1 MDYVIYFIITIGILV
16 FVHEFGH
23 FAAAKLCGMRADV
36 FAIGFGK
43 RLFGWNKING
53 FTFGDLPKD
62 FDGGG
67 HTDYRLSLLPL
78 GGYVKI
84 AGMVDESFDTKFANE
99 EPQPYEF
106 RAKPTW
112 QKVIVISAGVF
123 MNFVLAML
131 VFWGIRFFQGENII
145 KSTTI
150 GYVAEHSIAD
160 SLGFKQGDK
169 VLSIN
174 GNKVND
180 WQELNSELLVN
191 NIGDELHVNL
201 LRKGKQETLDIPW
214 KKLPQKATNE
224 PILSV
229 DGLGK
234 PLIAEV
240 VPNSPA
246 EKAGL
251 KSGDL
256 ILKLNNQDVN
266 SSYEATQIISSH
278 KLQTFPVE
286 VLRDSQKVDLSATP
300 GKDGILGIQISQIYH
315 GKIERKTFGFFE
327 SFKYGWQDIV
337 MITELTFKTAGKVI
351 KGEVAFRQTFTGPIG
366 IAKYAT
372 KSAETGIVSFLRF
385 LALLSLSLAILNI
398 MPFPVLDGGHLV
410 IILIEGAIKREIP
423 IKIKLVIQN
432 TGLAL
437 LLLLMAFII
446 YNDILN
452 LY

>member
-16 FVHEFGH
+16 FIHEFGH

-62 FDGGG
+62 FDGQG

-84 AGMVDESFDTKFANE
+84 AGMVDESFDTKFADA

-123 MNFVLAML
+123 MNFLLAIL
-131 VFWGIRFFQGENII
+131 VFWGIKFFQGDQII
-145 KSTTI
+145 KSTTV
-150 GYVAEHSIAD
+150 GYVAQQSLAD
-160 SLGFKQGDK
+160 SLGFEQGDK
-169 VLSIN
+169 IVSVN
-174 GNKVND
+174 GTRVED

-191 NIGDELHVNL
+191 NIGEDLNVKL
-201 LRKGKQETLDIPW
+201 TRDGKQKSLNIPW
-214 KKLPQKATNE
+214 KRLPQRASE
-224 PILSV
+224 PILLV
-229 DGLGK
+229 DGFGK
-234 PLIAEV
+234 PTVMQV

-246 EKAGL
+246 EQAGL
-251 KSGDL
+251 KSGDVL
-256 ILKLNNQDVN
+256 IRLDNKNVN
-266 SSYEATQIISSH
+266 TSFEATQIISSH
-278 KLQTFPVE
+278 KQETFPVL
-286 VLRDSQKVDLSATP
+286 VLRDKDTVELAATP
-300 GKDGILGIQISQIYH
+300 GANGILGINISQPFT
-315 GKIERKTFGFFE
+315 GKVEMKTYGFFE
-327 SFKYGWQDIV
+327 SFKYGWNDILL
-337 MITELTFKTAGKVI
+337 ITELTFKMAGKVI
-351 KGEVAFRQTFTGPIG
+351 NGDVAFGQTFTGPIG
-366 IAKYAT
+366 IAKFAT
-372 KSAETGIVSFLRF
+372 KSAETGWVSFLRF
-385 LALLSLSLAILNI
+385 LALLSLSLALLNI

-423 IKIKLVIQN
+423 IKIKLAIQN
-432 TGLAL
+432 AGFAI

-446 YNDILN
+446 YNDIIN
-452 LY
+452 L

>member
-16 FVHEFGH
+16 FIHEFGH

-43 RLFGWNKING
+43 RLFGWNKISG

-84 AGMVDESFDTKFANE
+84 AGMIDESFDTKFANE
-99 EPQPYEF
+99 EPKPYEF

-123 MNFVLAML
+123 MNFLLAIL
-131 VFWGIRFFQGENII
+131 VFWGIKFFQGDQII

-150 GYVAEHSIAD
+150 GYVSPHSIAD
-160 SLGFKQGDK
+160 SLGFKEGDK

-174 GNKVND
+174 GDKVSD
-180 WQELNSELLVN
+180 WQELNSDLLVN
-191 NIGDELHVNL
+191 NLGEELHVNL
-201 LRKGKQETLDIPW
+201 LRDGKQLKLDIPW
-214 KKLPQKATNE
+214 KKMPQKATTE

-229 DGLGK
+229 DGLSR
-234 PLIAEV
+234 PLIGEV

-251 KSGDL
+251 KSGDYL
-256 ILKLNNQDVN
+256 LKLNNQDVH
-266 SSYEATQIISSH
+266 SSFEATQIISSH
-278 KLQTFPVE
+278 KEQTFPVV
-286 VLRDSQKVDLSATP
+286 VLRDSQKVSLMATP
-300 GKDGILGIQISQIYH
+300 GKDGILGIQITQLFK
-315 GKIERKTFGFFE
+315 GKVDFKTYGFFE

-337 MITELTFKTAGKVI
+337 MITDLTFKTAAKVI
-351 KGEVAFRQTFTGPIG
+351 KGQVAFRQSFTGPIG

-385 LALLSLSLAILNI
+385 LALLSLSLALLNI

-410 IILIEGAIKREIP
+410 IILIEGTIKREIP
-423 IKIKLVIQN
+423 IKIKLAIQN

-437 LLLLMAFII
+437 SLLLMAFII

-452 LY
+452 L

>member
-1 MDYVIYFIITIGILV
+1 MDYIIYFIITIGILV
-16 FVHEFGH
+16 FIHEFGH

-62 FDGGG
+62 FDGNG

-84 AGMVDESFDTKFANE
+84 AGMIDESFDTKFANE
-99 EPQPYEF
+99 EPKPYEF

-123 MNFVLAML
+123 MNFLLAIL
-131 VFWGIRFFQGENII
+131 VFWGIKFFQGDQII

-150 GYVAEHSIAD
+150 GYVSPHSIAD
-160 SLGFKQGDK
+160 SLGFQQGDK

-174 GNKVND
+174 GDKVND
-180 WQELNSELLVN
+180 WQELNSDLLVN
-191 NIGDELHVNL
+191 NMGEELHVNL
-201 LRKGKQETLDIPW
+201 IRDGKKVNLDIPW
-214 KKLPQKATNE
+214 KKMPQKATTE
-224 PILSV
+224 PILTV
-229 DGLGK
+229 DGLSR
-234 PLIAEV
+234 PLIGEV

-251 KSGDL
+251 KSGDYL
-256 ILKLNNQDVN
+256 LKLDNQDVH
-266 SSYEATQIISSH
+266 SSFEATQIISSH
-278 KLQTFPVE
+278 KEQTFPVV
-286 VLRDSQKVDLSATP
+286 VLRDSQEVSLMATP
-300 GKDGILGIQISQIYH
+300 GKDGILGIQITQLFK
-315 GKIERKTFGFFE
+315 GKVDFKSYGFFE

-337 MITELTFKTAGKVI
+337 MITDLTFKTAAKVI
-351 KGEVAFRQTFTGPIG
+351 KGQVAFRQSFTGPIG

-385 LALLSLSLAILNI
+385 LALLSLSLALLNI

-410 IILIEGAIKREIP
+410 IIIIEGTIKREIP
-423 IKIKLVIQN
+423 IKIKLAIQN

-452 LY
+452 L